1 MNFRILC
8 EACDAE
14 AGTQAMIRRCA
25 ACGGKLTFA
34 YDYGGAR
41 LPAGAG
47 GMWDYADLLPLGD
60 PANIVTLGEGAT
72 PLLAAR
78 QDRGCRLF
86 WKNEARNPTGSQ
98 KDRALSLAVS
108 KAKEFKVPR
117 VIIASTGSAGLAC
130 AAYCARAGI
139 PCLVLVPQVTPAE
152 RLLPMQALGARIVE
166 MEGTFVQIEQ
176 FLHTLEL
183 LPTWY
188 DATTKRAANPF
199 QAEAPKTIA
208 YEIVGQLGQAPDWVI
223 VPVGGGATLFGIW
236 RGFLD
241 LQHLGCIARVPRLV
255 AVQPARF
262 NTLEVALQQGLRTQA
277 DLQTIA
283 MDERVETIARNLKH
297 GVPPDGAD
305 ALRAVG
311 ESGGT
316 ALSVTDADALDWQ
329 RRLGTEEGIF
339 CEPSSAVAGAAAAA
353 LVRDG
358 IVRSTETV
366 VAVITGSGLRELGA
380 VGAVSRVPLP
390 PDASPTEL
398 DRILPV

>member
-1 MNFRILC
+1 MSFRILC
-8 EACDAE
+8 ETCGVE
-14 AGTQAMIRRCA
+14 ASTQAMIRRCA

-34 YDYGGAR
+34 YDYAGAR
-41 LPAGAG
+41 VPPGGG
-47 GMWDYADLLPLGD
+47 GMWEYADLLPLRD

-98 KDRALSLAVS
+98 KDRALSLGVS

-117 VIIASTGSAGLAC
+117 VVIASTGSAGLAC
-130 AAYCARAGI
+130 AAYGARAGI
-139 PCLVLVPQVTPAE
+139 PCLVLVPQGTPAE
-152 RLLPMQALGARIVE
+152 RLLPMQTLGARTVE

-176 FLHTLEL
+176 LLHTLEH

-208 YEIVGQLGQAPDWVI
+208 YEIVGQFGEAPEWVV

-241 LQHLGCIARVPRLV
+241 LQRLGRISRVPRMV

-262 NTLEVALQQGLRTQA
+262 NTLEVALQRGLHTQT

-283 MDERVETIARNLKH
+283 MDERVETISRNLKH

-305 ALRAVG
+305 ALRAVR

-316 ALSVTDADALDWQ
+316 ALSVTDEEALDWQ

-353 LVRDG
+353 LVQG
-358 IVRSTETV
+358 GTVRSTETV

-380 VGAVSRVPLP
+380 VGTVSRVPLP
-390 PDASPTEL
+390 PDAGPAEL

>member
-1 MNFRILC
+1 MRFRILC
-8 EACDAE
+8 EACGAE

-25 ACGGKLTFA
+25 TCGGKLTFG
-34 YDYGGAR
+34 YDYAGAR
-41 LPAGAG
+41 IPAGAG
-47 GMWDYADLLPLGD
+47 GMWDYVDLLPLGD

-139 PCLVLVPQVTPAE
+139 PCMILVPQGTPAE
-152 RLLPMQALGARIVE
+152 RLVPMQVLGARIVE
-166 MEGTFVQIEQ
+166 MQGTFVQIEQ
-176 FLHTLEL
+176 LLHSLED

-199 QAEAPKTIA
+199 QAEAPKTVA
-208 YEIVGQLGQAPDWVI
+208 YEIVGQFGEAPDWVV

-241 LQHLGCIARVPRLV
+241 LQHLGRIARVPRMV

-262 NTLEVALQQGLRTQA
+262 NTLEIALQRGLTTQA
-277 DLQTIA
+277 DLETIA
-283 MDERVETIARNLKH
+283 MDERVETVARNLKH

-305 ALRAVG
+305 ALRAVR

-316 ALSVTDADALDWQ
+316 ALSVIDRDTLAWQ
-329 RRLGTEEGIF
+329 QRLGAEEGIF
-339 CEPSSAVAGAAAAA
+339 CEPSSAVAGAAAAT
-353 LVRDG
+353 LVKAG
-358 IVRSTETV
+358 TVRSTETV
-366 VAVITGSGLRELGA
+366 VAVITGSGLRE
-380 VGAVSRVPLP
+380 VGSLP
-390 PDASPTEL
+390 APSLIRLRPDAGPADL